1 MQVKSGRLDT
11 LVPHMLRSQFLRPG
25 FVRLSLQ
32 LGAARAMPAWAKLQ
46 FIHNGVPSD
55 DLDWVLGRITGLD
68 SWADA
73 WEALAQRRERSGLE
87 ALGAGDTETAR
98 DHFLAASAAYN
109 FSQYVLFLDPTRKVG
124 LHAGCV
130 RTYEQAAPYFDPPA
144 VPFNVPFH
152 GRTLKGWMRVPEG
165 DGPRP
170 VVVLF
175 HGTNAV
181 KEELHWWGE
190 ALVRR
195 GMAVILFDGPGLG
208 ETFHRLAHV
217 AEPRPM
223 GVAIVNHIETVP
235 ELDPD
240 SVSFMGFSLGGY
252 CVLRMAAHDKRI
264 RAVVAVS
271 PPYSA
276 DVYWNVTLASLR
288 RELAALYSIPVE
300 EMEKHIPRITLEDAL
315 PDLTCPMMLASGGH
329 DIITPPEEAQ
339 RIFAAA
345 HCERELVYYPR
356 GAHDCFNMLGDLRPR
371 VIGWLTKQ
379 LSRHHGPAPRPK
391 RAGAPRVDPAWVAGE
406 AVDPDFADELR
417 GEIHETEWHH
427 VDEAQ
432 NLAVRI
438 RWPWA
443 LERRVEVVHR
453 VAMI

>member
-1 MQVKSGRLDT
+1 MQVKTGRLDT

-46 FIHNGVPSD
+46 FIHHGVHPG

-68 SWADA
+68 AWADA
-73 WEALAQRRERSGLE
+73 WEALALRRES
-87 ALGAGDTETAR
+87 AGQQARAAGRIEEAR
-98 DHFLAASAAYN
+98 DHLLAASAAYN
-109 FSQYVLFLDPTRKVG
+109 FSQYVLFLDPTRKLG

-130 RTYEQAAPYFDPPA
+130 RTYEQAAPLFDPPA
-144 VPFNVPFH
+144 VPFHVPFH
-152 GRTLKGWMRVPEG
+152 GRTLKGFLRVPAG

-181 KEELHWWGE
+181 KEELHWWSE

-195 GMAVILFDGPGLG
+195 GIATIIFDGPGLG
-208 ETFHRLAHV
+208 ETFHRLSHV
-217 AEPRPM
+217 AEPRPI
-223 GVAIVNHIETVP
+223 GVAIVNHIETHP
-235 ELDPD
+235 DLDPD
-240 SVSFMGFSLGGY
+240 AVAFMGLSLGGY
-252 CVLRMAAHDKRI
+252 CVLRMAAYDKRI
-264 RAVVAVS
+264 RAVAAVS

-288 RELAALYSIPVE
+288 RELAALYSMPIA

-315 PDLTCPMMLASGGH
+315 PQLTCPMLLASGGH

-345 HCERELVYYPR
+345 TCERELIYYPR

-371 VIGWLTKQ
+371 VITWLGKQ

-391 RAGAPRVDPAWVAGE
+391 RAGAPPVDQSWVAGE

-417 GEIHETEWHH
+417 GDAHPTEWHTA
-427 VDEAQ
+427 DEPQ
-432 NLAVRI
+432 NLAVRF

-443 LERRVEVVHR
+443 MERRVEVVHR
-453 VAMI
+453 VAMM